1 MITMKICMS
10 YKINKVD
17 PVIGPNVWRR
27 LSPIRVIAREQPFS
41 DHQPLTARQSAQH
54 GSYRYNL

>member
-41 DHQPLTARQSAQH
+41 DHQPSTPYRQTVSQTWIL
-54 GSYRYNL
+54 SI